1 MSTADNDSLD
11 ELSFARSVGE
21 RLRQIRQQKKLSLQ
35 EVENSTQ
42 QEFKA
47 SVMGAY
53 ERG

>member
-53 ERG
+53 